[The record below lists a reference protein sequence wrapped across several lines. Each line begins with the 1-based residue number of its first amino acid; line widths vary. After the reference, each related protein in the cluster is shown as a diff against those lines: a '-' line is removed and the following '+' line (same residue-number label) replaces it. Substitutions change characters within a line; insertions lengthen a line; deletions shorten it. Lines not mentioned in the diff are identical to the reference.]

1 MYFSEMV
8 KNVIKKIIKIPSSLV
23 LIQTGI
29 LLAAISLTFL
39 TGNLK
44 GYLIFHIRNSETPY
58 LEC

>member
-1 MYFSEMV
+1 MV